1 MKEHWGSKRRL
12 RRALCLV
19 LAAAF
24 LCLGT
29 VPALADD
36 GSISDLNSK
45 YNQLEQQTQ
54 ALQAKINEA
63 KTEKARQEAIKAKTT
78 QEMNIVRQQIAVL
91 EEKITLLEQE
101 IAQKEAEIE
110 GLEDE
115 IDRCYDLYKV
125 RMRAMY
131 MAGDTSPLGLVL
143 GTQGFGEFLTRSEVM
158 RAVADH
164 DQTLLENLR
173 DALAAVEEAKAAVEA
188 DRAELDDTKRQAD
201 QKRGQLNNTL
211 TATNA
216 AIQDIASME
225 KEYLANKA
233 KLEKEMKAVQA
244 EIDAI
249 YASMASMGDYVGGG
263 FMYPVPGYRGI
274 SSYFGWRF
282 NNSDFHTGVDFTGAG
297 VNGKTVVASNSGVV
311 AFTKTTFVPGQG
323 YGKYLI
329 IDHGGGYS
337 TLYAHL
343 SAIHVSVGDYVSKGK
358 AIAAVGSTGWST
370 GPHLHFEVRVDGV
383 AQNPLN
389 YLAG

>member
-1 MKEHWGSKRRL
+1 MKEQWGTTGLL
-12 RRALCLV
+12 RRTLCLV
-19 LAAAF
+19 LVAAF

-29 VPALADD
+29 VSALADD

-45 YNQLEQQTQ
+45 YNQLEQQSKD
-54 ALQAKINEA
+54 LQSKINQA

-101 IAQKEAEIE
+101 IAQKEAQIE
-110 GLEDE
+110 GLEEE
-115 IDRCYDLYKV
+115 IAQSYDLYKV

-131 MAGDTSPLGLVL
+131 MANDTSSLGLVL
-143 GTQGFGEFLTRSEVM
+143 GTQSFGEFLTRSEM
-158 RAVADH
+158 MKAVADH

-173 DALAAVEEAKAAVEA
+173 ASLAAVEEAKAAVEE
-188 DRAELDDTKRQAD
+188 DRADLDETKRQAD

-211 TATNA
+211 TAANA

-282 NNSDFHTGVDFTGAG
+282 NNSDYHTGVDFTGAG
-297 VNGKTVVASNSGVV
+297 INGKTVVASNSGVV
-311 AFTKTTFVPGQG
+311 AFTKTTYTPGQG

-343 SAIHVSVGDYVSKGK
+343 SAIHVSVGDYVGKGK
-358 AIAAVGSTGWST
+358 AVGAVGNTGWST
-370 GPHLHFEVRVDGV
+370 GPHLHFEVRIDGSPK
-383 AQNPLN
+383 NPLN